1 MRTEHSPNSTLLL
14 ILGAKDFPR
23 SDLSSSEA
31 FFNAAASI
39 STYFLSDAG
48 FQMPLENFFTFF
60 DSSYDPSTLDDQIT
74 TSIQRRMLQL
84 KAAGTPAEDLVVYYV
99 GHGSFDEHHKYYL
112 ALKSTRKEN
121 QSISS
126 LRVNSMMITLNNI
139 GRDLRKYIIID
150 ACFAAEAAAYTQSRI
165 DEAVGRQ
172 LRLLPQ
178 RGVAFLCSSSK
189 HVASKYHDDES
200 NTFFTEALTE
210 VLWDGSANYPPMLS
224 LENIKTLVE
233 RRLANANGRF
243 IRPEIYAPV
252 QPEGDVAR
260 EIALFPN
267 GPRRAARAAIEDELS
282 ARAKS
287 RRDYLRDQAA
297 QQAQHA
303 KKLEFERTVRDEVV
317 RHDLLAAQEIER
329 IRQQPTVQL
338 YNSEEEKAF
347 REEAEQKQ
355 VGELNQ
361 ELLATWLDW
370 KSRESIIDA
379 GALRQ
384 IATDHREKAADQN
397 QKSYILRE
405 NILVQEKT
413 GAPKYNSCA

>member
-1 MRTEHSPNSTLLL
+1 
-14 ILGAKDFPR
+14 
-23 SDLSSSEA
+23 
-31 FFNAAASI
+31 
-39 STYFLSDAG
+39 
-48 FQMPLENFFTFF
+48 MPLENFFTFF

-126 LRVNSMMITLNNI
+126 LRVDSMMITLNNI

-243 IRPEIYAPV
+243 IRPEIHAPV

-303 KKLEFERTVRDEVV
+303 KKLESERTVRDEVV

-413 GAPKYNSCA
+413 GAPRYNSCA